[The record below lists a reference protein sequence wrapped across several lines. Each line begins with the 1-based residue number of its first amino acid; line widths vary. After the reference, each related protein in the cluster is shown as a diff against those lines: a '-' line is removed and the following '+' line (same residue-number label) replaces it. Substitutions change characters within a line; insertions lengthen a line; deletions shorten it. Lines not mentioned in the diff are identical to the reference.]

1 MQAINFSL
9 RQFPLLIAAL
19 LLLLGG
25 GIALYILETNYLPR
39 LGLSLQE
46 MHMTLE
52 QYEAALSDFEVF
64 LWVYLGAVGTALLL
78 TIFFTNVYLTRSLFR
93 HISEPLDELVAGV
106 ERIQQ
111 GDLDSPIAYTGGDEF
126 KAACD
131 AVDLMAAKLKAAL
144 EDEQRR
150 TQSRKELIA
159 GMSHDLKSPLTSI
172 RAYSEALRDGVAATP
187 ELRQRYIETVCRK
200 EQEIEG
206 MVNRLFE
213 FSKLDLSELP
223 LDMHTVDAKATVD
236 TVAADYT
243 AATDIDTAAL
253 AGYTVLA
260 DESQLRRIA
269 KNIIDNAVKYS
280 GHERVRIAISAAAEG
295 ARGLRGAWS
304 FGPALL
310 DADGRAKTEFVTTV
324 AEANPR
330 TAVGCYEPG
339 HYCFVAVD
347 GRGMEGSAGMTMAEL
362 AALFEALGCKTA
374 YNLDG
379 GQSSVM
385 AWDEGRVTVNAPANG
400 GRPVSDIIYIPK
412 E

>member
-1 MQAINFSL
+1 MAVTV
-9 RQFPLLIAAL
+9 RQRLTRSNIYMFLVPLLIAAL

-39 LGLSLQE
+39 LGLSLLE

-64 LWVYLGAVGTALLL
+64 LWIYLGAVGTALLL

-236 TVAADYT
+236 AVAADYT
-243 AATDIDTAAL
+243 AAADIDTAAL
-253 AGYTVLA
+253 AGHTVLA

-280 GHERVRIAISAAAEG
+280 GRERVRIAISAEAEG
-295 ARGLRGAWS
+295 DAVTLR
-304 FGPALL
+304 F
-310 DADGRAKTEFVTTV
+310 AD
-324 AEANPR
+324 
-330 TAVGCYEPG
+330 
-339 HYCFVAVD
+339 D
-347 GRGMEGSAGMTMAEL
+347 GRGVDDGQLDKLFDVFYRADPARERGTEGSGIGLAVVRKAAEEMGGS
-362 AALFEALGCKTA
+362 AAAEKSPLGGLCISVTLKK
-374 YNLDG
+374 G
-379 GQSSVM
+379 G
-385 AWDEGRVTVNAPANG
+385 AD
-400 GRPVSDIIYIPK
+400 K
-412 E
+412 

>member
-64 LWVYLGAVGTALLL
+64 LWIYLGAVGTALLL

-111 GDLDSPIAYTGGDEF
+111 GDLDSPIAYTGRDEF
-126 KAACD
+126 KAVCD

-223 LDMHTVDAKATVD
+223 LDMNTVDAKATVD

-280 GHERVRIAISAAAEG
+280 GRECVRIAISAAAEG
-295 ARGLRGAWS
+295 GGTVTLR
-304 FGPALL
+304 F
-310 DADGRAKTEFVTTV
+310 AD
-324 AEANPR
+324 
-330 TAVGCYEPG
+330 
-339 HYCFVAVD
+339 D
-347 GRGMEGSAGMTMAEL
+347 GRGVDDGQLDKLFDVFYRADPARERGTEGSGIGLAVVRKAAEAMVGS
-362 AALFEALGCKTA
+362 AAAEKSPLGGLCICVTLKK
-374 YNLDG
+374 G
-379 GQSSVM
+379 GT
-385 AWDEGRVTVNAPANG
+385 D
-400 GRPVSDIIYIPK
+400 K
-412 E
+412 

>member
-1 MQAINFSL
+1 MFL
-9 RQFPLLIAAL
+9 VPLLIAAL

-25 GIALYILETNYLPR
+25 GIALYILETTYLPR
-39 LGLSLQE
+39 LWLSLQE
-46 MHMTLE
+46 MHLTLE
-52 QYEAALSDFEVF
+52 QYEATLSDFEVF
-64 LWVYLGAVGTALLL
+64 LWIYLGAVWTALLL
-78 TIFFTNVYLTRSLFR
+78 SIFFTNAHLTRSLFR

-106 ERIQQ
+106 ERIQR
-111 GDLDSPIAYTGGDEF
+111 GNLDNLIAYSGVDEF

-159 GMSHDLKSPLTSI
+159 GMSYDLKSPLTSI

-213 FSKLDLSELP
+213 FSTLDLSELP
-223 LDMHTVDAKATVD
+223 LDMKTINAKAAVDA
-236 TVAADYT
+236 VAADY
-243 AATDIDTAAL
+243 ASAVDIDTDAL
-253 AGYTVLA
+253 AGYTVSA
-260 DESQLRRIA
+260 DENQLERII

-280 GHERVRIAISAAAEG
+280 GREHVRIEISAA
-295 ARGLRGAWS
+295 
-304 FGPALL
+304 
-310 DADGRAKTEFVTTV
+310 ADGRAKTDFVTTV

-330 TAVGCYEPG
+330 TAIGYYDPG
-339 HYCFVAVD
+339 HYCFVAVN
-347 GRGMEGSAGMTMAEL
+347 GRGMEGSSGMTMSEL
-362 AALFEALGCKTA
+362 AALFESLGCAAA

-385 AWDEGRVTVNAPANG
+385 AWDNGSVTVNSPANG

>member
-64 LWVYLGAVGTALLL
+64 LWIYLGAVGTALLL

-111 GDLDSPIAYTGGDEF
+111 GDLDSPIAYTGRDEF

-223 LDMHTVDAKATVD
+223 LDMNTVDAKATVD

-280 GHERVRIAISAAAEG
+280 GRECVRIAISAAAEG
-295 ARGLRGAWS
+295 GGTVTLR
-304 FGPALL
+304 F
-310 DADGRAKTEFVTTV
+310 AD
-324 AEANPR
+324 
-330 TAVGCYEPG
+330 
-339 HYCFVAVD
+339 D
-347 GRGMEGSAGMTMAEL
+347 GRGVDDGQLDKLFDVFYRADPARERGTEGSGIGLAVVRKAAEAMVGS
-362 AALFEALGCKTA
+362 AAAEKSPLGGLCICVTLKK
-374 YNLDG
+374 G
-379 GQSSVM
+379 GT
-385 AWDEGRVTVNAPANG
+385 D
-400 GRPVSDIIYIPK
+400 K
-412 E
+412 

>member
-1 MQAINFSL
+1 MAVTV
-9 RQFPLLIAAL
+9 RQRLTRSNIYMFLVPLLIAAL

-64 LWVYLGAVGTALLL
+64 LWIYLGAVGTALLL

-111 GDLDSPIAYTGGDEF
+111 GNLDSPIAYTGGDEF

-172 RAYSEALRDGVAATP
+172 RAYSEALRDGMAATP

-223 LDMHTVDAKATVD
+223 LDMRAVDAKATVD
-236 TVAADYT
+236 AVAADC
-243 AATDIDTAAL
+243 AAAADIDTASL

-280 GHERVRIAISAAAEG
+280 GRERVRIAISAEAEG
-295 ARGLRGAWS
+295 DAVTLR
-304 FGPALL
+304 F
-310 DADGRAKTEFVTTV
+310 AD
-324 AEANPR
+324 
-330 TAVGCYEPG
+330 
-339 HYCFVAVD
+339 D
-347 GRGMEGSAGMTMAEL
+347 GRGVDDGQLDKLFDVFYRADPARERGTEGSGIGLAVVRKAAEEMGGS
-362 AALFEALGCKTA
+362 AAAEKSPLGGLCICVTLKK
-374 YNLDG
+374 G
-379 GQSSVM
+379 GT
-385 AWDEGRVTVNAPANG
+385 D
-400 GRPVSDIIYIPK
+400 K
-412 E
+412 

>member
-1 MQAINFSL
+1 MAVTV
-9 RQFPLLIAAL
+9 RQRLTRSNIYMFLVPLLIAAL

-52 QYEAALSDFEVF
+52 QYEAALSDFQIF
-64 LWVYLGAVGTALLL
+64 LWIYLGAVGTALLL

-172 RAYSEALRDGVAATP
+172 RAYSEALRDGMAATP

-223 LDMHTVDAKATVD
+223 LDMRAVDAKATVD
-236 TVAADYT
+236 AVAADYT
-243 AATDIDTAAL
+243 AAADIDTAAL

-260 DESQLRRIA
+260 DESQLKRIA

-280 GHERVRIAISAAAEG
+280 GRERVRIAISAEAEG
-295 ARGLRGAWS
+295 GAVTLR
-304 FGPALL
+304 F
-310 DADGRAKTEFVTTV
+310 AD
-324 AEANPR
+324 
-330 TAVGCYEPG
+330 
-339 HYCFVAVD
+339 D
-347 GRGMEGSAGMTMAEL
+347 GRGVDDGQLDKLFDVFYRADPARERGTEGSGIGLAVVRKAAEEMGGS
-362 AALFEALGCKTA
+362 AAAEKSPLGGLCICVTLKK
-374 YNLDG
+374 G
-379 GQSSVM
+379 G
-385 AWDEGRVTVNAPANG
+385 AD
-400 GRPVSDIIYIPK
+400 K
-412 E
+412 

>member
-64 LWVYLGAVGTALLL
+64 LWIYLGAVGTTLLL

-236 TVAADYT
+236 AVAADYT
-243 AATDIDTAAL
+243 AAADIDTAAL

-280 GHERVRIAISAAAEG
+280 GRERVRVAISAEAEDGDAVTLRFADDGRGVDDGQLDKLFDVFYRADPARERGTEGSGIGLAVVRKAAEEMGGSAAAEKSPLG
-295 ARGLRGAWS
+295 GLCIC
-304 FGPALL
+304 
-310 DADGRAKTEFVTTV
+310 VT
-324 AEANPR
+324 
-330 TAVGCYEPG
+330 
-339 HYCFVAVD
+339 
-347 GRGMEGSAGMTMAEL
+347 L
-362 AALFEALGCKTA
+362 KK
-374 YNLDG
+374 G
-379 GQSSVM
+379 GT
-385 AWDEGRVTVNAPANG
+385 D
-400 GRPVSDIIYIPK
+400 K
-412 E
+412 

>member
-1 MQAINFSL
+1 ML
-9 RQFPLLIAAL
+9 LVPLLIAVL
-19 LLLLGG
+19 LLLLGE
-25 GIALYILETNYLPR
+25 GIALYILETEYLPR
-39 LGLSLQE
+39 LGLSLPE
-46 MHMTLE
+46 VHMILE
-52 QYEAALSDFEVF
+52 HYENTLSDLEVF
-64 LWVYLGAVGTALLL
+64 LWIYLGAMGMALLL
-78 TIFFTNVYLTRSLFR
+78 TIFFTDVYLTRSLFR

-223 LDMHTVDAKATVD
+223 LDMQTVDAKATVD
-236 TVAADYT
+236 AVAADYT
-243 AATDIDTAAL
+243 AAADIDTAAL

-280 GHERVRIAISAAAEG
+280 GRERVRVAVSAAEADGGAVTLRFADDGRGVDDGQLDKLFDVFYRADPARERGTEGSGIGLAVVRKAAEEMGGSAAAEKSPLGGLCICVTLKKGG
-295 ARGLRGAWS
+295 A
-304 FGPALL
+304 
-310 DADGRAKTEFVTTV
+310 DK
-324 AEANPR
+324 
-330 TAVGCYEPG
+330 
-339 HYCFVAVD
+339 
-347 GRGMEGSAGMTMAEL
+347 
-362 AALFEALGCKTA
+362 
-374 YNLDG
+374 
-379 GQSSVM
+379 
-385 AWDEGRVTVNAPANG
+385 
-400 GRPVSDIIYIPK
+400 
-412 E
+412 

>member
-1 MQAINFSL
+1 MIGVMAVTV
-9 RQFPLLIAAL
+9 RQRLARSNIYMFLVPLLIAAL

-25 GIALYILETNYLPR
+25 GIALYILETTYLPR

-64 LWVYLGAVGTALLL
+64 LWIYLGAVGTALLL
-78 TIFFTNVYLTRSLFR
+78 TIFFTNVYLTRALFR
-93 HISEPLDELVAGV
+93 HISEPLDALVAGV
-106 ERIQQ
+106 ERIQR

-150 TQSRKELIA
+150 AQSRKELIA

-213 FSKLDLSELP
+213 FSKLDLSALP
-223 LDMHTVDAKATVD
+223 LDMQPVDAKAVID
-236 TVAADYT
+236 AVSADY
-243 AATDIDTAAL
+243 AAAADIDTAAL
-253 AGYTVLA
+253 VGHTVLA
-260 DESQLRRIA
+260 DESQLARIA

-280 GHERVRIAISAAAEG
+280 GRERVRMAISAEARGGMVTLRFADDGRGVDEGQRDKLFDVFYRADPARGRGTEGSGIGLAVVRRAAEEMGGSAAAERSPLG
-295 ARGLRGAWS
+295 GLCICVTLKRGG
-304 FGPALL
+304 
-310 DADGRAKTEFVTTV
+310 
-324 AEANPR
+324 AEA
-330 TAVGCYEPG
+330 
-339 HYCFVAVD
+339 
-347 GRGMEGSAGMTMAEL
+347 
-362 AALFEALGCKTA
+362 
-374 YNLDG
+374 
-379 GQSSVM
+379 
-385 AWDEGRVTVNAPANG
+385 
-400 GRPVSDIIYIPK
+400 
-412 E
+412 